1 MSTVLRELV
10 SCRGSVLCLLWS
22 MLFDFRALIVSDA
35 ESSSWFHS
43 SGFFFIV
50 SPGSNK
56 SCGCGVLYRP
66 SLSLSNSW
74 CDSEGHFFQC
84 LFSFS
89 RFSCG
94 LCLCTEAQLCNKYF
108 YLDNL
113 PVLALLIHIVLVGD
127 CNTIFNRSLDRA
139 GSPLDSTSHESIM
152 ALSRLFDANC
162 CINIWRYLQ
171 PSSSSSCFSWVRP
184 DGIFSSRIDIIG
196 CPFPW
201 VSSLLSCNIVACP
214 FSDQCSVLFLFRI
227 DVTDFV
233 PPGLGLWKLNTSVLE
248 EEV

>member
-1 MSTVLRELV
+1 M
-10 SCRGSVLCLLWS
+10 
-22 MLFDFRALIVSDA
+22 
-35 ESSSWFHS
+35 
-43 SGFFFIV
+43 
-50 SPGSNK
+50 
-56 SCGCGVLYRP
+56 
-66 SLSLSNSW
+66 
-74 CDSEGHFFQC
+74 
-84 LFSFS
+84 
-89 RFSCG
+89 
-94 LCLCTEAQLCNKYF
+94 
-108 YLDNL
+108 
-113 PVLALLIHIVLVGD
+113 IHIVLVGD

-139 GSPLDSTSHESIM
+139 GSPPDSTSHESIM

-196 CPFPW
+196 SPFPW